1 MKKTKDILT
10 LFKEHINK
18 SKTLSKTD
26 WDYIIKE
33 LDCVIDNKGQWD
45 HPEKCTLINSSN
57 ITMKNVD
64 YPLVG
69 IDNLGNVKLMLPEN
83 DYKFQGNMVFEIPL
97 KGKYKKIG
105 LELLKF

>member
-1 MKKTKDILT
+1 
-10 LFKEHINK
+10 
-18 SKTLSKTD
+18 
-26 WDYIIKE
+26 
-33 LDCVIDNKGQWD
+33 
-45 HPEKCTLINSSN
+45 
-57 ITMKNVD
+57 MKNVG

>member
-33 LDCVIDNKGQWD
+33 LDCVIDNRGQWD
-45 HPEKCTLINSSN
+45 HPEKCTLIKSNN
-57 ITMKNVD
+57 ITMKNVG